1 MVKPRTTP
9 ELDLMRESGRISAV
23 ALKKVIQSIQE
34 GATGLEID
42 AIATKEILE
51 NGGQIAFTNVDGY
64 KYATCITIN
73 EQVVHG
79 IPTDVK
85 FKAGD
90 IVSVDLGCTYN
101 GWYSDTAWSV
111 LVQGTGDSLQG
122 TEEKAKF
129 LRVGEDALWSAIK
142 QAVSG
147 NTIGDI
153 SNQIQSKI
161 EGSGYSVV
169 TSLVGHGVGKE
180 LHEEPE
186 VPGIGKPGKGLVLQA
201 GMTLAIEAIYT
212 QGSPDVIVEDDEWTI
227 STADGSWGGL
237 YEMTVIVGKEKPEI
251 LTDWRKV

>member
-1 MVKPRTTP
+1 MVRPRTTA
-9 ELDLMRESGRISAV
+9 ELDLMRESGRISAI
-23 ALKKVIQSIQE
+23 ALKKVIESIKA
-34 GATGLEID
+34 GVTGLEID
-42 AIATKEILE
+42 AIATKAILD

-79 IPTDVK
+79 IPTDIP
-85 FKAGD
+85 FSAGD
-90 IVSVDLGCTYN
+90 VVSVDLGCTYN

-111 LVQGTGDSLQG
+111 LVKGEDS
-122 TEEKAKF
+122 EMAEKEKF
-129 LRVGEDALWSAIK
+129 LRVGEEALWSAIK
-142 QAVSG
+142 QAVDG

-153 SNQIQSKI
+153 SSQIQSKI
-161 EGSGYSVV
+161 EGGGYSVV
-169 TSLVGHGVGKE
+169 RSLVGHGVGQE

-201 GMTLAIEAIYT
+201 GMSLAIEAIYT
-212 QGSPDVIVEDDEWTI
+212 QGSPDVVVESDEWTI

-237 YEMTVIVGKEKPEI
+237 YEMTVIVGIEKAEI